1 MYEQKQKQKQNKL
14 CVLNE
19 TNIMSICLRKY
30 QLKRETRFIVSN
42 FMNDKNEVVFV
53 DRDKLHGGKK
63 IVCCYA
69 Q

>member
-30 QLKRETRFIVSN
+30 QLKRETRFIELRVK
-42 FMNDKNEVVFV
+42 FYE
-53 DRDKLHGGKK
+53 
-63 IVCCYA
+63 
-69 Q
+69 